1 MLGFLMFLSLSHA
14 SDLDLTYTDVKQ
26 GEEVPFDGKLF
37 TDDAVIEII
46 THYEKQL
53 MLSESD
59 CENKLAE
66 QKIDIEYKFNMELTR
81 CKLENESN
89 KELIAIRDKQIKKYI
104 RKQKIQRFS
113 FYGGIVLGVL
123 STVGVVKALN

>member
-1 MLGFLMFLSLSHA
+1 
-14 SDLDLTYTDVKQ
+14 
-26 GEEVPFDGKLF
+26 
-37 TDDAVIEII
+37 
-46 THYEKQL
+46 
-53 MLSESD
+53 
-59 CENKLAE
+59 
-66 QKIDIEYKFNMELTR
+66 MELTR